1 MTPCWHFSAPTRLL
15 GQQILLQNRSREL
28 TPAAGDVTQ
37 PCRDSR
43 SLPSLCQVLPV
54 FHLGALGLA
63 LFPERS
69 LQTLQMLKHNRTACQ
84 LRAGVS
90 TRGRGLLL
98 LDPSPNPAAVLGLRA
113 AHLPVPFLPSPTE
126 AHLRS
131 QLQDGAA
138 WGHQQVKVLSGSF
151 RLRLARQ
158 GELRPLGGTHRGQG
172 AVGSPCMGGTE
183 HPHRENSP
191 KTPSAG
197 SFPPKC
203 PRRGSGASTRSS
215 PQGAGRGGAHSQLV
229 GAAVVELELGADECP
244 ARLP

>member
-1 MTPCWHFSAPTRLL
+1 M
-15 GQQILLQNRSREL
+15 
-28 TPAAGDVTQ
+28 
-37 PCRDSR
+37 
-43 SLPSLCQVLPV
+43 

-69 LQTLQMLKHNRTACQ
+69 LQTLQMLKNNCVCWGEH
-84 LRAGVS
+84 
-90 TRGRGLLL
+90 TRQLLL

-113 AHLPVPFLPSPTE
+113 AHFPIPFLPSPTE
-126 AHLRS
+126 AHPRS

-151 RLRLARQ
+151 CLRLARQ
-158 GELRPLGGTHRGQG
+158 GELRPLRGAHRGQG
-172 AVGSPCMGGTE
+172 AVGSPCTGGTE

-215 PQGAGRGGAHSQLV
+215 PQGLAGGERTHSWWALQL
-229 GAAVVELELGADECP
+229 
-244 ARLP
+244 

>member
-54 FHLGALGLA
+54 FHLGALGLD

-69 LQTLQMLKHNRTACQ
+69 LQTLQMLKNNCVCWGEH
-84 LRAGVS
+84 
-90 TRGRGLLL
+90 TRQLLL

-126 AHLRS
+126 AHPRS

-191 KTPSAG
+191 KTPSRREL
-197 SFPPKC
+197 PPKMSQERLWGFNQEQ
-203 PRRGSGASTRSS
+203 PPGGW
-215 PQGAGRGGAHSQLV
+215 QGGRALTAGGRCS
-229 GAAVVELELGADECP
+229 C
-244 ARLP
+244 RT